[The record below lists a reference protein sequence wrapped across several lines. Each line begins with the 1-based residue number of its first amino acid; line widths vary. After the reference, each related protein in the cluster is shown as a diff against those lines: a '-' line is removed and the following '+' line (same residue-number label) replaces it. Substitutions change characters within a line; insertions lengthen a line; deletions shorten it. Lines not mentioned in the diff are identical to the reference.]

1 MDYGWHYFGFEPP
14 MAQVVRAEPAGPASS
29 KSLSVLSLQ
38 VGKRCLLRAEVQI
51 HRELAR
57 EGAAV
62 GGAAQ
67 REWASVSSW
76 PRPGGPGPPRPASH
90 LSPQLSRGAE
100 RGGAPGGLGA
110 ELQMSGPG
118 LPSLSTCD
126 ALGPDGSPRTPFPS
140 SPPQQLRGAGK
151 IKMSA
156 FSDHVLKACWTWA
169 VPAGAQGR
177 R

>member
-62 GGAAQ
+62 GGAAPE
-67 REWASVSSW
+67 RVGLCLLVASAGRTRASPPRLPPVSPAQ
-76 PRPGGPGPPRPASH
+76 PRCGARGGPGRA
-90 LSPQLSRGAE
+90 
-100 RGGAPGGLGA
+100 
-110 ELQMSGPG
+110 
-118 LPSLSTCD
+118 
-126 ALGPDGSPRTPFPS
+126 GS
-140 SPPQQLRGAGK
+140 
-151 IKMSA
+151 
-156 FSDHVLKACWTWA
+156 
-169 VPAGAQGR
+169 
-177 R
+177 